1 MPKEVIHDRLQY
13 SEDHPTQGTIA
24 EIRWS
29 RESEYV
35 QVATVLVELGDHMP
49 IEKSVSGGWYLN
61 LDRTGINDMIRFLRR
76 ARDQAFGKDE

>member
-13 SEDHPTQGTIA
+13 SGDYPSQGCIA

-29 RESEYV
+29 REAEYV
-35 QVATVLVELGDHMP
+35 QVATTLVEIADHMP
-49 IEKSVSGGWYLN
+49 VTKEVSGGWYLN